1 MTEEANQQDS
11 RNPRTFNIG
20 LFLLCVVLG
29 AGVCVLMGGSIG
41 AEADTLGYWAIGG
54 VVLGVLFGTLLATSV
69 KMDSAK
75 NAPEATPAEE
85 QVDEQQA
92 EDSDTS
98 ASSPTV

>member
-11 RNPRTFNIG
+11 RSPRTFNIG

-29 AGVCVLMGGSIG
+29 AGVCVLLGGSIG
-41 AEADTLGYWAIGG
+41 AEADTLAYWAIGG
-54 VVLGVLFGTLLATSV
+54 VVVGVLFGALLATSV

-75 NAPEATPAEE
+75 NAPEAKPDDE

-98 ASSPTV
+98 ANSPTV